1 MTEPVLCTPVAI
13 NFISQAAQVA
23 TYIGLD
29 AIVFRPGMVSGIGGL
44 TGMSVV
50 MVHNHNEVLPFDG
63 MGVSSPSDLKN
74 RLALVNGSTNGAVK
88 VVTIDGKLDDDP
100 TTRKI
105 AAKLMLSAGRM
116 KITHNTGNPKAI
128 KAPRKITFNEAWR
141 VSYNNDDLMESLGN
155 ASKALSIDNDTVV
168 ALTGLKGEVS
178 IQITDKNGDVYD
190 DVIGTAA
197 DGSFSY
203 RYPFKHFISLIKGQ
217 DRNIDLV
224 GSKEGSMLFSISGF
238 SVYLLP
244 RV

>member
-1 MTEPVLCTPVAI
+1 MSEPILCTATAV
-13 NFISQAAQVA
+13 NFISQAAHVA

-29 AIVFRPGMVSGIGGL
+29 AIVFRPGLVSGIGGL

-50 MVHNHNEVLPFDG
+50 MVHTHNEVLPFDG

-74 RLALVNGSTNGAVK
+74 RLALVNGSNGAVK
-88 VVTIDGKLDDDP
+88 VVAIDGKLDDDP
-100 TTRKI
+100 TNKKI

-128 KAPRKITFNEAWR
+128 KAPRKISFNEAWR
-141 VSYNNDDLMESLGN
+141 VTYNNDDLMESLGN
-155 ASKALSIDNDTVV
+155 ASKALAIDNDTVV
-168 ALTGLKGEVS
+168 AVTGLKGDVS
-178 IQITDKNGDVYD
+178 IQITDKNGDVYE
-190 DVIGTAA
+190 DVVGTAG
-197 DGSFSY
+197 DSSFSY
-203 RYPFKHFISLIKGQ
+203 RYPFKHFVSLTKGQ

-224 GSKEGSMLFSISGF
+224 GSKEGSMMFSISGF